1 MSQYPLGSYNFK
13 KIVTLLKQLQEYHE
27 QLQGFGIGDIHQLIY
42 YTEER
47 LKIENTEENL
57 APYYP
62 LMYVIPELATT
73 DGRQTIYTFN
83 ILVMD
88 ILNTKNFDVEVDIW
102 SDTLDILKDVV
113 AQLKYSLDA
122 CYCTWDLDYPVDFTP
137 FSEKYDDYVSGW
149 TARIRL
155 KIPDAIDRC
164 IAPYAEF
171 PPCDNNSDN

>member
-13 KIVTLLKQLQEYHE
+13 KITTLLRQLSTYHE
-27 QLQGFGIGDIHQLIY
+27 QIQGYGIGDINQLIY

-47 LKIENTEENL
+47 LKIDNTEENL
-57 APYYP
+57 GSYYP
-62 LMYVIPELATT
+62 LMFVIPELATT
-73 DGRQTIYTFN
+73 DGRQTVYTFN

-88 ILNTKNFDVEVDIW
+88 ILNTKNFDIEVDVW

-113 AQLKYSLDA
+113 AQLKYSLDE

-149 TARIRL
+149 TARIKL

-164 IAPYAEF
+164 IAPYSTF
-171 PPCDNNSDN
+171 PPCDNNSD

>member
-13 KIVTLLKQLQEYHE
+13 KIITLLRQLQTYHE
-27 QLQGFGIGDIHQLIY
+27 QLQSFGVGDINQLIY

-47 LKIENTEENL
+47 LKIDNTEQNL
-57 APYYP
+57 GAYYP
-62 LMYVIPELATT
+62 LMYVIPQLATT
-73 DGRQTIYTFN
+73 DGRQTVYTFD

-88 ILNTKNFDVEVDIW
+88 ILNTKNFENEIDVW

-113 AQLKYSLDA
+113 AQLRYSLDE
-122 CYCTWDLDYPVDFTP
+122 CYCTWDIDYPVDFSP
-137 FSEKYDDYVSGW
+137 FSERFDDYVSGW
-149 TARIRL
+149 TAKIKL

-171 PPCDNNSDN
+171 PPCDNNSD

>member
-13 KIVTLLKQLQEYHE
+13 KIATLLKQLSTYHE
-27 QLQGFGIGDIHQLIY
+27 QIQGYGIGDINQLIY

-47 LKIENTEENL
+47 LKIDNTEQNL
-57 APYYP
+57 GSYYP
-62 LMYVIPELATT
+62 LMFVIPELATT

-88 ILNTKNFDVEVDIW
+88 ILNTKNFDIEVDVW

-113 AQLKYSLDA
+113 AQLKYSLDS
-122 CYCTWDLDYPVDFTP
+122 CYCTWDIDYPVDFTP

-149 TARIRL
+149 TARIKL

-164 IAPYAEF
+164 IAPYADF
-171 PPCDNNSDN
+171 PPCDNNS